1 VAGGHAAQTARR
13 RAAVAK
19 SYRLVPMRAKY
30 VRWVQVDADPMT
42 PGAIVRLQGSGT
54 AKLQGLQEEEWE
66 LGIDE
71 AGRGPVLGPMVYGS
85 CFVPASR
92 NADLK
97 ACGMLAHSVVCGGA
111 VGLCPSMHRALRLLA
126 ARFHA
131 FVRLCGR
138 TWRDRCSSSVSWAG
152 FDDSKKLSEET
163 RERMFSE
170 IKKCDFLGWNV
181 IVLRS
186 GAPVLACLCSLR

>member
-111 VGLCPSMHRALRLLA
+111 VGLCPSMHCALRLLA

-131 FVRLCGR
+131 FVRVDPHGSTPGPGVIAAVPPCPGQGL
-138 TWRDRCSSSVSWAG
+138 T
-152 FDDSKKLSEET
+152 T
-163 RERMFSE
+163 R
-170 IKKCDFLGWNV
+170 
-181 IVLRS
+181 RS
-186 GAPVLACLCSLR
+186 CPRRRASACLARSRNAIFWGGT